1 MFQNESQ
8 GLDHESYKHELTIP
22 VKWPS
27 FVHFTYGLLNL
38 AFCEGLCCSL
48 SFGALWPYECQLEVT
63 HCVFSTQVAVI
74 LKWQSFHIS
83 QPLQCLEACEEV
95 KCLEANSVV
104 IWLLIENR
112 FSISGPAGGI
122 INHLHHHSF
131 TGHLHLTKS
140 GNRLWPRNSPDPL

>member
-8 GLDHESYKHELTIP
+8 GLDHESLQTWVNYSFKVTIICTLHL
-22 VKWPS
+22 WP
-27 FVHFTYGLLNL
+27 FNL

-48 SFGALWPYECQLEVT
+48 SFGAQWPYECQLEVT

-122 INHLHHHSF
+122 INHLHHSF
-131 TGHLHLTKS
+131 TGHLHLKKS
-140 GNRLWPRNSPDPL
+140 GNRLWPRNGPDPL